1 MWVLVTSL
9 LAMLPN
15 RCQNRNHVR
24 KTTFTG
30 RNGQKADKFQL
41 INKLSNAAKA
51 GIASENIQAI
61 RGMRNRIVH
70 DYAGLDSFVVYN
82 TIKNDLDPLK
92 ETFVKIIREGLANKS
107 FDEGE
112 FEAAKNA
119 CFYKFIDFSVI

>member
-1 MWVLVTSL
+1 MVFNACLTL
-9 LAMLPN
+9 LAN
-15 RCQNRNHVR
+15 I
-24 KTTFTG
+24 G
-30 RNGQKADKFQL
+30 ES
-41 INKLSNAAKA
+41 INKLSDDAKA

-92 ETFVKIIREGLANKS
+92 ETFIKIIREGLANKS

-112 FEAAKNA
+112 FEAAKKA
-119 CFYKFIDFSVI
+119 GFYKFIDFSVI